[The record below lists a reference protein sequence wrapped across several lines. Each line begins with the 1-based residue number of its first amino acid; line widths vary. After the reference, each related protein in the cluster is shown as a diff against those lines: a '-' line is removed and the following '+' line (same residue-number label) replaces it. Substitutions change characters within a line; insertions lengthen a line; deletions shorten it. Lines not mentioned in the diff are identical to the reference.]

1 MAKRILTRRQSWRI
15 DKIQQERVARAEK
28 REARMLDEL
37 SGGELGAEQEGLV
50 IAHFGVQV
58 EIEAL
63 EPELQGQHYRCY
75 IRANLPALV
84 TGDRV
89 IWRPANQGAGVIV
102 EQLPRHSELCRPDMR
117 GQLKPVASNVDQ
129 IVIVFAPL
137 PEPHAN
143 LIDRYLVA
151 ASHAAIKP
159 LLLLNKADLLDGEH
173 GGKARELLSVYKKLG
188 YAILDVS
195 AEAGDGLD
203 QLQELLKDKIS
214 VFVGQSGVGKSSLV
228 NRLLPEAQ
236 MAVGALSEL
245 THKGT
250 HTTTTARLFHFD
262 SGGSLIDS
270 PGIREFG
277 LAHVDP
283 ADVEAGFIEF
293 AEFLGHCRF
302 RDCSHQHEPGC
313 ARLEAVADDKISEPR
328 LDSFRMLLKGI
339 A

>member
-102 EQLPRHSELCRPDMR
+102 AQLPRHSELCRPDMR

-151 ASHAAIKP
+151 ASHAGIKP

-214 VFVGQSGVGKSSLV
+214 VFVGQSGVGKSSLSTV
-228 NRLLPEAQ
+228 CCRK
-236 MAVGALSEL
+236 
-245 THKGT
+245 HKWQ
-250 HTTTTARLFHFD
+250 
-262 SGGSLIDS
+262 S
-270 PGIREFG
+270 
-277 LAHVDP
+277 AHY
-283 ADVEAGFIEF
+283 
-293 AEFLGHCRF
+293 RN
-302 RDCSHQHEPGC
+302 
-313 ARLEAVADDKISEPR
+313 
-328 LDSFRMLLKGI
+328 
-339 A
+339 